1 MAGKSAKQET
11 AGSDGA
17 RKRGMM
23 QMKRWVMGVLAGVM
37 VLGPV
42 MARAQFQDPTKE
54 ELQMTS
60 DPMAPGAAAV
70 YLNRMEKVDDT
81 LSYHTLYERIKVLTE
96 KGKEL
101 ATVRIPYER
110 RSFKV
115 RDIQGRTIHPDGTI
129 IKMTTKPSDLMAV
142 KVGDTQINTM
152 VFTLPD
158 VTVGS
163 ILEYRLD
170 LQYQDNMVLPPEW
183 IVQQPY
189 FVHKAHYEFTPVKS
203 YMDVVNSR
211 GQNLSRLMYI
221 VRGDNPAKVEHRTS
235 GLYVYDVENVPALP
249 DDDWMPPL
257 NGYRWRVQ
265 FYYTA
270 FSSSAEFWKD
280 EGKYW
285 AKITNEFANPTKELR
300 EAVSGIV
307 AAGDTEEQKARKI
320 YAAVQALDNTDFTR
334 AKSTQELKAAKLK
347 PVKDAQDVW
356 RQKSGSSDQMALLF
370 VALARAAGLTVYP
383 MKVVDRDRAL
393 MDASYLVPGQL
404 DDYIALVKLAGKEV
418 AVDPGEKMCPFG
430 LLAWNHAL
438 AGGLRETDDGTKLEL
453 SPAENYKENRT
464 ERVADLT
471 MDATGQLSGSV
482 RYVLTGQTALRWRQA
497 ALKNDPE
504 EVKKEFNEW
513 VKPDLPDGVE
523 AKLDHFLALDQYES
537 NLMVVVNVKGVIG
550 SATGKRVF
558 LPAQLFEARAK
569 HPFVAEA
576 KRTVPVDVH
585 FPESEVD
592 QVTYTLPA
600 GFTVESTL
608 QPVTLPWAG
617 HALLRAASKADG
629 NKLTLVRV
637 LVYNYTILEAQD
649 YSDLRGFYEK
659 VAKADSDQIV
669 LDRAATSAAG
679 N

>member
-1 MAGKSAKQET
+1 MKP
-11 AGSDGA
+11 
-17 RKRGMM
+17 
-23 QMKRWVMGVLAGVM
+23 MKRLVMGMLAGLIAVGPM
-37 VLGPV
+37 VAL
-42 MARAQFQDPTKE
+42 AQFQDPTKD

-60 DPMAPGAAAV
+60 DPMAPGAEAV
-70 YLNRMEKVDDT
+70 YLNRMEKTDDT
-81 LSYHTLYERIKVLTE
+81 MHYHTLYERIKVLTE

-101 ATVRIPYER
+101 ATVHVPYER

-115 RDIQGRTIHPDGTI
+115 RDIQGRTIHPDGTVI
-129 IKMTTKPSDLMAV
+129 NMTTKPSDLMAV

-170 LQYQDNMVLPPEW
+170 IQYEDNMVSAPDW

-189 FVHKAHYEFTPVKS
+189 FVHKAHYEFIPVQS
-203 YMDVVNSR
+203 YMDVTNAR
-211 GQNLSRLMYI
+211 GQNLSRLMYM
-221 VRGDNPAKVEHRTS
+221 VRGVDLPEVQHPVS
-235 GLYVYDVENVPALP
+235 GKYVFDVENVPPLP

-257 NGYRWRVQ
+257 NAYRRRVQ

-270 FSSSAEFWKD
+270 FSSSADFWKD

-285 AKITNEFANPTKELR
+285 AKYTNEFANPSKEIR
-300 EAVSGIV
+300 DAVSGIV
-307 AAGDTEEQKARKI
+307 AAGDSDDVKARKI
-320 YAAVQALDNTDFTR
+320 YAAVQALENTDFTR
-334 AKSTQELKAAKLK
+334 AKSTQEMKAAKLK
-347 PVKDAQDVW
+347 AVKNAQDVW
-356 RQKSGSSDQMALLF
+356 REKSGSSDQIALTF

-383 MKVVDRDRAL
+383 MQVVNRDDAL
-393 MDASYLVPGQL
+393 MDPSYLVPSQL
-404 DDYIALVKLAGKEV
+404 DDYIALVKLDGKEV

-430 LLAWNHAL
+430 LLAWKHAL

-453 SPAENYKENRT
+453 SPAETYKQNTT

-471 MDATGQLSGSV
+471 MDATGQLTGSV
-482 RYVLTGQTALRWRQA
+482 RYVLTGQDAMRWRQA
-497 ALKNDPE
+497 ALKNDPD
-504 EVKKEFNEW
+504 EVKKEFNES

-537 NLMVVVNVKGVIG
+537 NLMAVVNVKGVIG

-608 QPVTLPWAG
+608 QPVTLPWAN
-617 HALLRAASKADG
+617 HALLRAVSKADG
-629 NKLTLVRV
+629 NRLVVVRV
-637 LVYNYTILEAQD
+637 LVYNYTILEPTE
-649 YSDLRGFYEK
+649 YSDLRDFYEK

-669 LDRAATSAAG
+669 LERGASSGAG
-679 N
+679 H